1 MARPDVSVI
10 MPAYRAGAS
19 IARAARSALGQ
30 RGVDVELVVCADD
43 EEDYAAQL
51 RALLPRRGALM
62 LCRTP
67 LPKSGPSVAR
77 NLALMHANAE
87 IIACLDA
94 DDAFAPARL
103 RRLLPLAERYGVA
116 TGATCEI
123 APGRARRIAAPRR
136 GAGRLTIADI
146 CELRM
151 PFSPVFHRRTG
162 LSWPEIAFAEDVI
175 LNVDLF
181 CACGAY
187 PFVSEAKYH
196 YHHGENTRSS
206 SPDALRHA
214 RTGYLQILAM
224 IAGRPWPAGV
234 RKLVDRVF
242 REDLARVERAIA
254 KGAAAASWRSI
265 VRDGAQ
271 P

>member
-1 MARPDVSVI
+1 MARADVSVI
-10 MPAYRAGAS
+10 MPAYRASAS

-103 RRLLPLAERYGVA
+103 R
-116 TGATCEI
+116 
-123 APGRARRIAAPRR
+123 
-136 GAGRLTIADI
+136 
-146 CELRM
+146 
-151 PFSPVFHRRTG
+151 
-162 LSWPEIAFAEDVI
+162 
-175 LNVDLF
+175 
-181 CACGAY
+181 
-187 PFVSEAKYH
+187 
-196 YHHGENTRSS
+196 
-206 SPDALRHA
+206 
-214 RTGYLQILAM
+214 
-224 IAGRPWPAGV
+224 
-234 RKLVDRVF
+234 
-242 REDLARVERAIA
+242 
-254 KGAAAASWRSI
+254 
-265 VRDGAQ
+265 
-271 P
+271 

>member
-43 EEDYAAQL
+43 EEDYGAQL
-51 RALLPRRGALM
+51 RALLPRRGALT

-67 LPKSGPSVAR
+67 LPKSGPSLAR
-77 NLALMHANAE
+77 NLGLMHASAE

-94 DDAFAPARL
+94 DDTFAPARL
-103 RRLLPLAERYGVA
+103 RRLLPLADTYGVA

-123 APGRARRIAAPRR
+123 APGCARRIAAPRR
-136 GAGRLTIADI
+136 GAGRLAIEDI

-151 PFSPVFHRRTG
+151 PFPPVFHRRAG
-162 LSWPEIAFAEDVI
+162 LSWPELAFAEDVI

-187 PFVSEAKYH
+187 PFVAEAKYH
-196 YHHGENTRSS
+196 YHHGKNTRSS
-206 SPDALRHA
+206 SPDALRQA

-224 IAGRPWPAGV
+224 IAGRCWPAAV
-234 RKLVDRVF
+234 RELVDRVF
-242 REDLARVERAIA
+242 REDLARVERALA
-254 KGAAAASWRSI
+254 EGADAASWRSI
-265 VRDGAQ
+265 VRDAAQ

>member
-1 MARPDVSVI
+1 MARADVSVI

-19 IARAARSALGQ
+19 IARAAQSALAQ
-30 RGVDVELVVCADD
+30 RGVTVELVVCADD
-43 EEDYAAQL
+43 EEDYGARL
-51 RALLPRRGALM
+51 KALLPRRGALT

-67 LPKSGPSVAR
+67 RPKSGPSRAR
-77 NLALMHANAE
+77 NLALMHASAE

-103 RRLLPLAERYGVA
+103 RRLLPLADAYGVA

-123 APGRARRIAAPRR
+123 APGRDRRIAAPRR
-136 GAGRLTIADI
+136 GADRLAIEDI

-151 PFSPVFHRRTG
+151 PFPPVFHRRTG
-162 LSWPEIAFAEDVI
+162 LSWPELAFAEDVI

-187 PFVSEAKYH
+187 PFVAEAKYN
-196 YHHGENTRSS
+196 YHLGENTRST

-214 RTGYLQILAM
+214 RTGYLGILAM
-224 IAGRPWPAGV
+224 IAGRPWPAAV
-234 RKLVDRVF
+234 RRLVDRVF

-254 KGAAAASWRSI
+254 RGADSASWRSI
-265 VRDGAQ
+265 VRDAAQ